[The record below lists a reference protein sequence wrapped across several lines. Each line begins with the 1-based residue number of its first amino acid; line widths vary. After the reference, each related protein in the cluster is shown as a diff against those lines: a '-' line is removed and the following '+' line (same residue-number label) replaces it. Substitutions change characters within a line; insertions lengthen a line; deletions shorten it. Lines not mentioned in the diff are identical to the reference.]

1 MQRISLDRIL
11 GQEVSDAMLC
21 QVYEFQLPKDGL
33 GFGFLQLVDV
43 LHSMQK
49 LPAWRGIA
57 QQVLLSHNA

>member
-1 MQRISLDRIL
+1 
-11 GQEVSDAMLC
+11 MLC